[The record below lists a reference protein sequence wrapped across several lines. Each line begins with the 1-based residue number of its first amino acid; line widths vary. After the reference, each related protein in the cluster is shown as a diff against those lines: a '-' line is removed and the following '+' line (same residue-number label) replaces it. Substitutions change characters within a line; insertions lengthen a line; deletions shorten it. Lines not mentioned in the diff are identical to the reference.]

1 MKILIFKN
9 SKNFKDLSDSR
20 KKIIFKLVIKKIDEK
35 LVKIDYKKDSKKIL
49 TYKIMRKILLEM

>member
-49 TYKIMRKILLEM
+49 IYKMMRKILLEM